1 MTKTQQ
7 QRTVIAI
14 ILVAILSLGTFLY
27 ERTRTEVDAY
37 GIPKILRTPGGTFEI
52 VALEVNEIFKLK
64 DPSFLRGTTESEVRV
79 PAFFRFHIE
88 LAEEWPISNDGKV
101 ITVRTNPV
109 KPTLPVA
116 IKTNE
121 MEVSTKSGWARF
133 DKHQNLAVLEKSISP
148 ELNVRANS
156 SRLREMALTPGRET
170 VKEFVKTW
178 MLKDKRFQSNP
189 EMQIKVIF
197 PDDVKDPS
205 TL

>member
-27 ERTRTEVDAY
+27 ERTQTEVDAY

-52 VALEVNEIFKLK
+52 VALEVNEIFTLK
-64 DPSFLRGTTESEVRV
+64 DPKFLLGTTESEVRV
-79 PAFFRFHIE
+79 PAIFRFHIE
-88 LAEEWPISNDGKV
+88 MAKEWPISSDGKV
-101 ITVRTNPV
+101 ITVRTSPV

-116 IKTNE
+116 IRTTE
-121 MEVSTKSGWARF
+121 MEISTKSGWARF
-133 DKHQNLAVLEKSISP
+133 DKYKNLAVLQKSIST
-148 ELNVRANS
+148 ELDARANS
-156 SRLREMALTPGRET
+156 ARIREMALTPGRET
-170 VKEFVKTW
+170 VKEFVKAW
-178 MLKDKRFQSNP
+178 MLKEKRFQSNP